1 MKVIKASSLAY
12 KPYIFVF
19 FLGLIFAQQGT
30 IVGTVVSDVD
40 QMPIHGADVYLEKL
54 SLGATSQVDGYF
66 TINDIPSGEVII
78 RVSMIGFKDVDR
90 AFILEKGIHDL
101 GKISMLRDT
110 LKIDE
115 VVVDAHHELQPKSFL
130 SNIDVAGNKY
140 HKVLKST
147 LALTLQEETGLSIR
161 SMGQGS
167 AQPVLRGYKGHRF
180 LLTDDGIATG
190 DLSST
195 SIDHAVSTD
204 MGAYSGVEI
213 IRGPEAL
220 LYGSNTIGGVID
232 LSRDINNQNRFKK
245 LMVQTLLGTES
256 ANKGHFQSV
265 TVKAPFKSNHQLRF
279 SFLNRDLGNQISP
292 KPYGTLKNTQSINQ
306 ELHGSYMYFGNDF
319 YSSLSL
325 EQFNTDYGIPG
336 SSEGHINGVDISMYR
351 KTQKFNFHKD
361 VSIAG
366 FQTFDFDQR
375 YIDYR
380 HSESVTGSSFKSVI
394 LAHQILSLNAKLSGN
409 KKSIGSLLKIRDF
422 QAYEFYWT
430 PDAQEVSISLYG
442 LYEKEISHYTLQS
455 SFRLENQSIIP
466 DITSEYFYANLDINQ
481 INDRNFLLFS
491 AATAIITERKN
502 WELSLGSMFTSR
514 APSIEDLYSDGPHLG
529 VYNYEIGLPELGAE
543 HTYGLEGSLGYMAD
557 RAELK
562 ITSYQNYS
570 PNYHLSKVMGAGYEP
585 GADWIEWGS
594 GAAGWLYIY
603 QMSGLEVYIHGY
615 ESEFHYN
622 LNEIIGFDG
631 SFSATRGKNLTD
643 NSPLY
648 YIPPDRILLSTEVNL
663 NPFSINLMHKKVF
676 SQNRVGLYEE
686 ATPGYE
692 TYNLTGTYTIRDS
705 WAIHKFILQIDNV
718 FDRKYYNHLSK
729 IKSIMPEKGRS
740 LNIQYRMV
748 F

>member
-1 MKVIKASSLAY
+1 MVNKFQHYHLSIWCFAILTSSL
-12 KPYIFVF
+12 
-19 FLGLIFAQQGT
+19 FAQNKSITGT
-30 IVGTVVSDVD
+30 IIDKETKT
-40 QMPIHGADVYLEKL
+40 PIHGVTVFSEKL
-54 SLGATSQVDGYF
+54 GSGTSSRVDGSF
-66 TINDIPSGEVII
+66 ILNNLSENELTIEI
-78 RVSMIGFKDVDR
+78 SMIGYKKTNRVVALKSINND
-90 AFILEKGIHDL
+90 I
-101 GKISMLRDT
+101 GKIYLDIDT
-110 LKIDE
+110 LKFQE
-115 VVVDAHHELQPKSFL
+115 LNVNAHSQVKPTSFS
-130 SNIDVAGNKY
+130 SNIDVVGEKY

-147 LALTLQEETGLSIR
+147 LALTIQEQTGLSIR
-161 SMGQGS
+161 SMGQGT

-204 MGAYSGVEI
+204 MGAYSGIEI

-232 LSRDINNQNRFKK
+232 LSRDINDKNRFKK

-256 ANKGHFQSV
+256 ANKGHFHNV
-265 TVKAPFKSNHQLRF
+265 TVKAPFKNNHQLRF
-279 SFLNRDLGNQISP
+279 SFLNRNLGNQISP
-292 KPYGTLKNTQSINQ
+292 KPYGTLKNTQSINR

-319 YSSLSL
+319 FSSFSL
-325 EQFNTDYGIPG
+325 ERFNTDYGIPG
-336 SSEGHINGVDISMYR
+336 SPEGHINGVSISMKR
-351 KTQKFNFHKD
+351 NTQKFNFHKD
-361 VSIAG
+361 ISIAG
-366 FQTFDFDQR
+366 FQTFDLDQR

-380 HSESVTGSSFKSVI
+380 HSESVTGSSYASVI

-409 KKSIGSLLKIRDF
+409 QKSIGSLLKIRDF

-430 PDAQEVSISLYG
+430 PDAQEISISLYG
-442 LYEKEISHYTLQS
+442 LYEKELNQYTLQS
-455 SFRLENQSIIP
+455 SFRIENNSIIP

-491 AATAIITERKN
+491 AAAAIITKRKN

-543 HTYGLEGSLGYMAD
+543 HTYGLEASLGYMVD
-557 RAELK
+557 KTELK

-594 GAAGWLYIY
+594 GSAGWLYIY

-615 ESEFHYN
+615 ESEFRYD
-622 LNEIIGFDG
+622 LNDIISFDG
-631 SFSATRGKNLTD
+631 SFSATRGRNLTD
-643 NSPLY
+643 NSSLY
-648 YIPPDRILLSTEVNL
+648 YMPPDRILLSTEIKIL
-663 NPFSINLMHKKVF
+663 PFSINLMHKKVF
-676 SQNRVGLYEE
+676 NQNRIGLYES
-686 ATPGYE
+686 ATSGYE
-692 TYNLTGTYTIRDS
+692 TYNLIGTYTIKDS
-705 WAIHKFILQIDNV
+705 WAMHKIILQIDNV
-718 FDRKYYNHLSK
+718 FDRKYYNHLSR
-729 IKSIMPEKGRS
+729 IKSIMPEKGR
-740 LNIQYRMV
+740 NIGLQYRLN

>member
-1 MKVIKASSLAY
+1 MVNKFQHYHLSIWCFAILTSSL
-12 KPYIFVF
+12 
-19 FLGLIFAQQGT
+19 FAQNKSITGT
-30 IVGTVVSDVD
+30 IIDKETKT
-40 QMPIHGADVYLEKL
+40 PIHGVTVFSEKL
-54 SLGATSQVDGYF
+54 GSGTSSRVDGSF
-66 TINDIPSGEVII
+66 ILNNLSENELTIEI
-78 RVSMIGFKDVDR
+78 SMIGYKKTNRVVALKSINND
-90 AFILEKGIHDL
+90 I
-101 GKISMLRDT
+101 GKIYLDIDT
-110 LKIDE
+110 LKFQE
-115 VVVDAHHELQPKSFL
+115 LNVNAHSQVKPTSFS
-130 SNIDVAGNKY
+130 SNIDVVGEKY

-147 LALTLQEETGLSIR
+147 LALTIQEQTGLSIR
-161 SMGQGS
+161 SMGQGT

-204 MGAYSGVEI
+204 MGAYSGIEI

-232 LSRDINNQNRFKK
+232 LSRDINDKNRFKK

-256 ANKGHFQSV
+256 ANKGHFQNV
-265 TVKAPFKSNHQLRF
+265 TVKAPFKNNHQLRF
-279 SFLNRDLGNQISP
+279 SFLNRNLGNQISP
-292 KPYGTLKNTQSINQ
+292 KPYGTLKNTQSINR

-319 YSSLSL
+319 FSSFSL
-325 EQFNTDYGIPG
+325 ERFNTDYGIPG
-336 SSEGHINGVDISMYR
+336 SPEGHINGVSISMKR
-351 KTQKFNFHKD
+351 NTQKFNFHKD
-361 VSIAG
+361 ISIAG
-366 FQTFDFDQR
+366 FQTFDLDQR

-380 HSESVTGSSFKSVI
+380 HSESVTGSSYASVI

-409 KKSIGSLLKIRDF
+409 QKSIGSLLKIRDF

-430 PDAQEVSISLYG
+430 PDAQEISISLYG
-442 LYEKEISHYTLQS
+442 LYEKELNQYTLQS
-455 SFRLENQSIIP
+455 SFRIENNSIIP

-491 AATAIITERKN
+491 AAAAIITKRKN

-543 HTYGLEGSLGYMAD
+543 HTYGLEASLGYMVD
-557 RAELK
+557 KTELK

-594 GAAGWLYIY
+594 GSAGWLYIY

-615 ESEFHYN
+615 ESEFRYD
-622 LNEIIGFDG
+622 LNDIISFDG
-631 SFSATRGKNLTD
+631 SFSATRGRNLTD
-643 NSPLY
+643 NSSLY
-648 YIPPDRILLSTEVNL
+648 YMPPDRILLSTEIKIL
-663 NPFSINLMHKKVF
+663 PFSINLMHKKVF
-676 SQNRVGLYEE
+676 NQNRIGLYES
-686 ATPGYE
+686 ATSGYE
-692 TYNLTGTYTIRDS
+692 TYNLIGTYTIKDS
-705 WAIHKFILQIDNV
+705 WAMHKIILQIDNV
-718 FDRKYYNHLSK
+718 FDRKYYNHLSR
-729 IKSIMPEKGRS
+729 IKSIMPEKGR
-740 LNIQYRMV
+740 NIGLQYRLN